1 MNINIMKKFLL
12 MAVAAVAMWAT
23 ACTKD
28 NDAVEPVEQTS
39 EITFTISTIEYITRA
54 EFGKG
59 EQATKL
65 HWAVYDHNNKQFLF
79 KSQSPTTMEELKA
92 QVVIPFVNGMSYDVL
107 FWAGAETDATPYT
120 VYWDAATMAYKADT
134 TLYAN
139 QESYDAFFCYHEIG
153 LVSGPVSKDIKLK
166 RPFAQVNI
174 ATADHSTAGFTVAE
188 SKVTVKDVYSAF
200 NLRDGVVMGTKAP
213 LTLNYGTKPNGTITL
228 DGKTYDILAVNYLL
242 VDKDKTAIDIT
253 MDCKDASSNVKSF
266 NYSAVPV
273 QLNYKT
279 NIVGN
284 LLSSSSSSSA
294 KATIELQ

>member
-1 MNINIMKKFLL
+1 MKKFLL
-12 MAVAAVAMWAT
+12 MAVAAVAMLAT

-28 NDAVEPVEQTS
+28 NDVVEPVEQTS

-59 EQATKL
+59 EQAKDL
-65 HWAVYDHNNKQFLF
+65 YWAVYDQNTKQRLF
-79 KSQSPTTMEELKA
+79 KSETPATMTNLEA

-107 FWAGAETDATPYT
+107 FWAKNEAAPYD
-120 VYWDAATMAYKADT
+120 VNWDAATMAYTAG

-139 QESYDAFFCYHEIG
+139 KESYDAFFCYHKVG
-153 LVSGPVSKDIKLK
+153 LVSGPVSQDIKLK

-213 LTLNYGTKPNGTITL
+213 LTLNYATKPDGTITL
-228 DGKTYDILAVNYLL
+228 DSKTYDILAVNYLL
-242 VDKDKTAIDIT
+242 VGKDKTTIDIT

-273 QLNYKT
+273 QQNYKT

-284 LLSSSSSSSA
+284 LLSSGSSSA
-294 KATIELQ
+294 KASMELQ

>member
-1 MNINIMKKFLL
+1 
-12 MAVAAVAMWAT
+12 MAVAAVAMLAT

-28 NDAVEPVEQTS
+28 NAVVEPVEQTS
-39 EITFTISTIEYITRA
+39 EITFTISTIEYFTRA

-59 EQATKL
+59 EQATDL
-65 HWAVYDHNNKQFLF
+65 YWAVYDQNTKQLLF
-79 KSQSPTTMEELKA
+79 KSENPATMTDLKA

-107 FWAGAETDATPYT
+107 FWAKNAAAPYD
-120 VYWDAATMAYKADT
+120 VNWDAATMAYNAG

-139 QESYDAFFCYHEIG
+139 KESYDAFFCYHEVG
-153 LVSGPVSKDIKLK
+153 LVSGPVSQDIKLK

-213 LTLNYGTKPNGTITL
+213 LTLDYATKPDGTITL
-228 DGKTYDILAVNYLL
+228 DSKTYDMLAVNYLL
-242 VDKDKTAIDIT
+242 VGKDKTTIDIT

-273 QLNYKT
+273 QQNYKT

-284 LLSSSSSSSA
+284 LLSSGSSSA
-294 KATIELQ
+294 KTTLELQ

>member
-59 EQATKL
+59 EQATDL
-65 HWAVYDHNNKQFLF
+65 YWAVYDQNTKRLLF
-79 KSQSPTTMEELKA
+79 KSENPETMTNLTA

-107 FWAGAETDATPYT
+107 FWAKNEAAPYDVAWET
-120 VYWDAATMAYKADT
+120 ATMAYKADT

-153 LVSGPVSKDIKLK
+153 LVSGPVTQDIKLK

-174 ATADHSTAGFTVAE
+174 ATADHSTANFTVAE

-213 LTLNYGTKPNGTITL
+213 LTLNYGTKPDGTITL
-228 DGKTYDILAVNYLL
+228 DGKTFDLLAVNYLL

-253 MDCKDASSNVKSF
+253 MDCKDASNNVKSF

-273 QLNYKT
+273 QQNYKT

>member
-1 MNINIMKKFLL
+1 MKKFLL
-12 MAVAAVAMWAT
+12 MAVAAVAMLAT

-28 NDAVEPVEQTS
+28 NDVVEPVEQTS

-59 EQATKL
+59 EQAKDL
-65 HWAVYDHNNKQFLF
+65 YWAVYDQNTKQRLF
-79 KSQSPTTMEELKA
+79 KSETPATMTNLEA

-107 FWAGAETDATPYT
+107 FWAKNEAAPYD
-120 VYWDAATMAYKADT
+120 VNWDAATMAYNAG

-139 QESYDAFFCYHEIG
+139 KESYDAFFCYHKVG
-153 LVSGPVSKDIKLK
+153 LVSGPVSQDIKLK

-174 ATADHSTAGFTVAE
+174 ATADHATAGFTVAE

-200 NLRDGVVMGTKAP
+200 NLREGVVMGTKAP
-213 LTLNYGTKPNGTITL
+213 LTLDYATKPDGTITL
-228 DGKTYDILAVNYLL
+228 DGKTYDMLAVNYLL
-242 VDKDKTAIDIT
+242 VGKDKTTIDIT

-273 QLNYKT
+273 QQNYKT

-284 LLSSSSSSSA
+284 LLSSGSSSA
-294 KATIELQ
+294 KATLELQ

>member
-28 NDAVEPVEQTS
+28 NDVVEPVEQTS

-59 EQATKL
+59 EQATDL
-65 HWAVYDHNNKQFLF
+65 YWAVYDQNTKQRLF
-79 KSQSPTTMEELKA
+79 KSETPATMTNLTA

-120 VYWDAATMAYKADT
+120 VYWDTATMAYKADT

-139 QESYDAFFCYHEIG
+139 QESYDAFFCYHKVG
-153 LVSGPVSKDIKLK
+153 LVSGPVTQDIKLK

-200 NLRDGVVMGTKAP
+200 NLRDGVAMGTKAP
-213 LTLNYGTKPNGTITL
+213 LTLNYATKPAGTITL
-228 DGKTYDILAVNYLL
+228 DGKTYDLLAVNYLL
-242 VDKDKTAIDIT
+242 VDKDKTTIDIT

-273 QLNYKT
+273 QQNYKT

-284 LLSSSSSSSA
+284 LLSNGSSSSA

>member
-1 MNINIMKKFLL
+1 
-12 MAVAAVAMWAT
+12 MAVAAVAMLAT

-28 NDAVEPVEQTS
+28 NDVVEPVEQTS

-59 EQATKL
+59 EQATDL
-65 HWAVYDHNNKQFLF
+65 YWAVYDQNTKQRLF
-79 KSQSPTTMEELKA
+79 KSETPATMTDLKA

-107 FWAGAETDATPYT
+107 FWAKNAAAPYD
-120 VYWDAATMAYKADT
+120 VNWDAATMAYTAG

-139 QESYDAFFCYHEIG
+139 KESYDAFFCYHKVG
-153 LVSGPVSKDIKLK
+153 LVSGPVSQDIKLK

-174 ATADHSTAGFTVAE
+174 ATADHTTAGFTVAE

-213 LTLNYGTKPNGTITL
+213 LTLDYATKPDGTITL
-228 DGKTYDILAVNYLL
+228 DGKTYDMLAVNYLL
-242 VDKDKTAIDIT
+242 VGKDKTTIDIT

-273 QLNYKT
+273 QQNYKT

-284 LLSSSSSSSA
+284 LLSSGSSSA
-294 KATIELQ
+294 KATLELQ

>member
-1 MNINIMKKFLL
+1 
-12 MAVAAVAMWAT
+12 MAVAAVAMLAT

-28 NDAVEPVEQTS
+28 NDVVEPVEQTS

-59 EQATKL
+59 EQAKNL
-65 HWAVYDHNNKQFLF
+65 YWAVYDQNTKKQLF
-79 KSQSPTTMEELKA
+79 KSETPATMTNLEA

-107 FWAGAETDATPYT
+107 FWAKNAAAPYD
-120 VYWDAATMAYKADT
+120 VDWNAATMAYTAGS
-134 TLYAN
+134 LYAN
-139 QESYDAFFCYHEIG
+139 NESYDAFFCYHKVG
-153 LVSGPVSKDIKLK
+153 LVSGPVSQDIKLK

-213 LTLNYGTKPNGTITL
+213 LTLDYATKPDGTITL

-242 VDKDKTAIDIT
+242 VGKDKTTIDIT

-273 QLNYKT
+273 QQNYKT

-284 LLSSSSSSSA
+284 LLSSGSSSSA
-294 KATIELQ
+294 KATLELQ

>member
-1 MNINIMKKFLL
+1 MKKFLL
-12 MAVAAVAMWAT
+12 IAVAAVAMLAT

-28 NDAVEPVEQTS
+28 EGATEPIEEPTEQTS
-39 EITFTISTIEYITRA
+39 EVTFTISTIEYITRA

-59 EQATKL
+59 EQATEL

-120 VYWDAATMAYKADT
+120 VYWDTATMAYKAGT

-139 QESYDAFFCYHEIG
+139 QESYDAFFCYHEVG
-153 LVSGPVSKDIKLK
+153 LVSGPVTQDIKLK

-174 ATADHSTAGFTVAE
+174 ATADYTTANFTVDK

-200 NLRDGVVMGTKAP
+200 NLRTGAAMGDKAP
-213 LTLNYGTKPNGTITL
+213 MTFDYATKPNGTITI
-228 DGKTYDILAVNYLL
+228 GNKTFDILSVSYLL

-253 MDCKDASSNVKSF
+253 MDCKDASDNVKSLT
-266 NYSAVPV
+266 YSAVPV
-273 QLNYKT
+273 QQNYKT
-279 NIVGN
+279 NVVGN
-284 LLSSSSSSSA
+284 LLSNGSSSSA

>member
-1 MNINIMKKFLL
+1 MKKFLL
-12 MAVAAVAMWAT
+12 MAVAAVAMLAT

-28 NDAVEPVEQTS
+28 NDVVEPVEQTS

-59 EQATKL
+59 EQAKDL
-65 HWAVYDHNNKQFLF
+65 YWAVYDQNTKQRLF
-79 KSQSPTTMEELKA
+79 KSETPATMTNLEA

-107 FWAGAETDATPYT
+107 FWAKNTAAPYD
-120 VYWDAATMAYKADT
+120 VNWDAATMAYTAG

-139 QESYDAFFCYHEIG
+139 KESYDAFFCYHKVG
-153 LVSGPVSKDIKLK
+153 LVSGPVSQDIKLK

-213 LTLNYGTKPNGTITL
+213 LTLNYATKPDGTITL
-228 DGKTYDILAVNYLL
+228 DSKTYDILAVNYLL
-242 VDKDKTAIDIT
+242 VGKDKTTIDIT

-273 QLNYKT
+273 QQNYKT

-284 LLSSSSSSSA
+284 LLSSGSSSA
-294 KATIELQ
+294 KASMELQ

>member
-1 MNINIMKKFLL
+1 
-12 MAVAAVAMWAT
+12 MAVAAVAMLTT

-28 NDAVEPVEQTS
+28 NDVVEPVEQTS

-59 EQATKL
+59 EQAKDL
-65 HWAVYDHNNKQFLF
+65 YWAVYDQNTKQLLF
-79 KSQSPTTMEELKA
+79 KSENPATMTDLKA

-107 FWAGAETDATPYT
+107 FWAKNAAAPYD
-120 VYWDAATMAYKADT
+120 VDWDTATMAYTAG

-139 QESYDAFFCYHEIG
+139 KESYDAFFCYHKVG
-153 LVSGPVSKDIKLK
+153 LVSGPVSQDIKLK

-188 SKVTVKDVYSAF
+188 SKVTIKDVYSAF

-213 LTLNYGTKPNGTITL
+213 LTLDYATKPDGTITL
-228 DGKTYDILAVNYLL
+228 DGKTYDMLAVNYLL
-242 VDKDKTAIDIT
+242 VGKDKTTIDIT

-273 QLNYKT
+273 QQNYKT

-284 LLSSSSSSSA
+284 LLSSGSSSSA
-294 KATIELQ
+294 KATLELQ

>member
-59 EQATKL
+59 EQATAL
-65 HWAVYDHNNKQFLF
+65 YWAVYDHNTKQPLF
-79 KSQSPTTMEELKA
+79 KSENPETMTNLTA

-107 FWAGAETDATPYT
+107 FWAKNATAPYD

-139 QESYDAFFCYHEIG
+139 QESYDAFFCYHKVG
-153 LVSGPVSKDIKLK
+153 LVSGPVTQDIKLK

-200 NLRDGVVMGTKAP
+200 NLRDGVAMGTKAP
-213 LTLNYGTKPNGTITL
+213 VTLNYATKPNGTITL
-228 DGKTYDILAVNYLL
+228 DGKTFDLLAVNYLL
-242 VDKDKTAIDIT
+242 VDKDKTTIDIT

-273 QLNYKT
+273 QQNYKT

-284 LLSSSSSSSA
+284 LLSNGSSSSA

>member
-1 MNINIMKKFLL
+1 MKKFLL
-12 MAVAAVAMWAT
+12 MAVAAVAMLAT

-28 NDAVEPVEQTS
+28 NDVVEPVEQTS

-59 EQATKL
+59 EQATDL
-65 HWAVYDHNNKQFLF
+65 YWAVYDQNTKQRLF
-79 KSQSPTTMEELKA
+79 KSETPATMTNLKA

-107 FWAGAETDATPYT
+107 FWAKNAAAPYD
-120 VYWDAATMAYKADT
+120 VDWDEATMAYTAG

-139 QESYDAFFCYHEIG
+139 KESYDAFFCYHKVG
-153 LVSGPVSKDIKLK
+153 LVSGPVSQDIKLK

-174 ATADHSTAGFTVAE
+174 ATADYSTAGFTVAE

-213 LTLNYGTKPNGTITL
+213 LTLNYATKPDGTITL

-242 VDKDKTAIDIT
+242 VGKDKTTIDIT
-253 MDCKDASSNVKSF
+253 MDCKDGSSNVKSF

-273 QLNYKT
+273 QQNYKT

-284 LLSSSSSSSA
+284 LLSSGSSSA
-294 KATIELQ
+294 KATLELQ

>member
-1 MNINIMKKFLL
+1 
-12 MAVAAVAMWAT
+12 MAVAAVAMLAT

-28 NDAVEPVEQTS
+28 NDVVEPVEQTS

-59 EQATKL
+59 EQAKDL
-65 HWAVYDHNNKQFLF
+65 YWAVYDQNTKQRLF
-79 KSQSPTTMEELKA
+79 KSETPATMTNLEA

-107 FWAGAETDATPYT
+107 FWAKNEAAPYN
-120 VYWDAATMAYKADT
+120 VNWEAATMAYTAG

-139 QESYDAFFCYHEIG
+139 KESYDAFFCYHKVG
-153 LVSGPVSKDIKLK
+153 LVSGPVSQDIKLK

-213 LTLNYGTKPNGTITL
+213 LTLDYATKPDGTITL
-228 DGKTYDILAVNYLL
+228 DGKTYDMLAVNYLL
-242 VDKDKTAIDIT
+242 VGKDKTTIDIT

-273 QLNYKT
+273 QQNYKT

-284 LLSSSSSSSA
+284 LLSSGSSSSA
-294 KATIELQ
+294 KASMELQ

>member
-1 MNINIMKKFLL
+1 MKKFLL
-12 MAVAAVAMWAT
+12 MAVAAVAMLAT

-28 NDAVEPVEQTS
+28 NDVVEPVEQTS

-59 EQATKL
+59 EQATDL
-65 HWAVYDHNNKQFLF
+65 YWAVYDQNTKQLLF
-79 KSQSPTTMEELKA
+79 KSENPATMTDLKA

-107 FWAGAETDATPYT
+107 FWAKNAAAPYD
-120 VYWDAATMAYKADT
+120 VDWDAATMAYNAG

-139 QESYDAFFCYHEIG
+139 KESYDAFFCYHKVG
-153 LVSGPVSKDIKLK
+153 LVSGPVSQDIKLK

-188 SKVTVKDVYSAF
+188 SKVTVKDVYPAF

-213 LTLNYGTKPNGTITL
+213 LTLDYATKPDGTITL
-228 DGKTYDILAVNYLL
+228 DSKTYDMLAVNYLL
-242 VDKDKTAIDIT
+242 VGKDKTTIDIT

-273 QLNYKT
+273 QQNYKT

-284 LLSSSSSSSA
+284 LLSSGSSSA
-294 KATIELQ
+294 KTTLELQ

>member
-1 MNINIMKKFLL
+1 MKKFLL
-12 MAVAAVAMWAT
+12 MAVAAVAMLAT

-28 NDAVEPVEQTS
+28 NDVVEPLEQTS

-59 EQATKL
+59 EQATDL
-65 HWAVYDHNNKQFLF
+65 YWAVYDQNTKQLLF
-79 KSQSPTTMEELKA
+79 KSETLETMTDLKA

-107 FWAGAETDATPYT
+107 FWAKNEAAPYD
-120 VYWDAATMAYKADT
+120 VNWDAATMAYTAG

-139 QESYDAFFCYHEIG
+139 KESYDAFFCYHKVG
-153 LVSGPVSKDIKLK
+153 LVSGPVSQDIKLK

-174 ATADHSTAGFTVAE
+174 ATADHTTAGFTVAE

-213 LTLNYGTKPNGTITL
+213 LTLDYATKPDGTITL

-242 VDKDKTAIDIT
+242 VGKDKTTIDIT

-273 QLNYKT
+273 QQNYKT

-284 LLSSSSSSSA
+284 LLSSGSSSA
-294 KATIELQ
+294 KATLELQ

>member
-1 MNINIMKKFLL
+1 
-12 MAVAAVAMWAT
+12 MAVAAVAMLAT

-28 NDAVEPVEQTS
+28 NDVVEPVEQTS

-59 EQATKL
+59 EQATDL
-65 HWAVYDHNNKQFLF
+65 YWAVYDHNTKQRLF
-79 KSQSPTTMEELKA
+79 KSETPATMTELKA

-107 FWAGAETDATPYT
+107 FWAKNEAAPYD
-120 VYWDAATMAYKADT
+120 VNWDAATMAYTAG

-139 QESYDAFFCYHEIG
+139 KESYDAFFCYHKVG
-153 LVSGPVSKDIKLK
+153 LVSGPVSQDIKLK

-174 ATADHSTAGFTVAE
+174 ATADHSTAGFTVAK

-213 LTLNYGTKPNGTITL
+213 LTLDYATKPDGTITL

-242 VDKDKTAIDIT
+242 VGKDKTTIDIT

-273 QLNYKT
+273 QQNYKT

-284 LLSSSSSSSA
+284 LLSSGSSSA
-294 KATIELQ
+294 KATLELQ

>member
-1 MNINIMKKFLL
+1 MKKFLL
-12 MAVAAVAMWAT
+12 IAVAAVAMLTT

-28 NDAVEPVEQTS
+28 NDVVEPVEQTS

-59 EQATKL
+59 EQAKDL
-65 HWAVYDHNNKQFLF
+65 YWAVYDQNTKQLLF
-79 KSQSPTTMEELKA
+79 KSENPETMTDLKA
-92 QVVIPFVNGMSYDVL
+92 QVIIPFVNGMSYDVL
-107 FWAGAETDATPYT
+107 FWAKNAAAPYD
-120 VYWDAATMAYKADT
+120 VNWDAATMAYTAG

-139 QESYDAFFCYHEIG
+139 KESYDAFFCYHKVG
-153 LVSGPVSKDIKLK
+153 LVSGPVSQDIKLK

-174 ATADHSTAGFTVAE
+174 ATADHTTAGFTVAE

-200 NLRDGVVMGTKAP
+200 NLRDGVVMGTKAS
-213 LTLNYGTKPNGTITL
+213 LTLDYATKPDGTITL

-242 VDKDKTAIDIT
+242 VGKDKTTIDIT

-273 QLNYKT
+273 QQNYKT

-284 LLSSSSSSSA
+284 LLSSGSSSA
-294 KATIELQ
+294 KATLELQ

>member
-1 MNINIMKKFLL
+1 
-12 MAVAAVAMWAT
+12 MAVAAVTMLAT

-107 FWAGAETDATPYT
+107 FWAKNEAAPYDVAWET
-120 VYWDAATMAYKADT
+120 ATMAYKADT

-153 LVSGPVSKDIKLK
+153 LVSGPVTKDIKLK

-174 ATADHSTAGFTVAE
+174 ATADHSTANFTVAE

-200 NLRDGVVMGTKAP
+200 NLRDGVVMGTKVP
-213 LTLNYGTKPNGTITL
+213 LTLNYATKPDGTITL
-228 DGKTYDILAVNYLL
+228 DSKTYDILAVNYLL
-242 VDKDKTAIDIT
+242 VDKDKTTIDIT

-273 QLNYKT
+273 QQNYKT

>member
-1 MNINIMKKFLL
+1 
-12 MAVAAVAMWAT
+12 MAVAAVAMLAT

-28 NDAVEPVEQTS
+28 NDVVEPVEQTS

-59 EQATKL
+59 EQATNL
-65 HWAVYDHNNKQFLF
+65 YWAVYDQNTKQRLF
-79 KSQSPTTMEELKA
+79 KSETPATMTDLKA

-107 FWAGAETDATPYT
+107 FWATNAAAPYN
-120 VYWDAATMAYKADT
+120 VNWDAATMAYEAG

-139 QESYDAFFCYHEIG
+139 KESYDAFFCYHKVG
-153 LVSGPVSKDIKLK
+153 LVSGPVSQDIKLK

-174 ATADHSTAGFTVAE
+174 ATADHSTAGFTVVE

-213 LTLNYGTKPNGTITL
+213 LTLDYATKPDGTITL
-228 DGKTYDILAVNYLL
+228 DGKTYDMLAVNYLL
-242 VDKDKTAIDIT
+242 VGKDKTTIDIT

-273 QLNYKT
+273 QQNYKT

-284 LLSSSSSSSA
+284 LLSSGSSSST
-294 KATIELQ
+294 KASMELQ

>member
-1 MNINIMKKFLL
+1 MKKFLL
-12 MAVAAVAMWAT
+12 MAVAAVAMLAT

-28 NDAVEPVEQTS
+28 NDVVEPVEQTS

-59 EQATKL
+59 EQAKNL
-65 HWAVYDHNNKQFLF
+65 YWAVYDQNTKKQLF
-79 KSQSPTTMEELKA
+79 KSETPATMTNLEA

-107 FWAGAETDATPYT
+107 FWAKNEAAPYD
-120 VYWDAATMAYKADT
+120 VNWDAATMAYTAG

-139 QESYDAFFCYHEIG
+139 QESYDAFFCYHKVG
-153 LVSGPVSKDIKLK
+153 LVSGPVSQDIKLK

-213 LTLNYGTKPNGTITL
+213 LTLDYAAKPDGTITL

-242 VDKDKTAIDIT
+242 VGKDKTTIDIT

-273 QLNYKT
+273 QQNYKT

-284 LLSSSSSSSA
+284 LLSSGSSSA
-294 KATIELQ
+294 KATLELQ

>member
-1 MNINIMKKFLL
+1 MKKFLL

-28 NDAVEPVEQTS
+28 NDAVEPVKQTS

-59 EQATKL
+59 EQATAL
-65 HWAVYDHNNKQFLF
+65 YWAVYDHNTKQPLF
-79 KSQSPTTMEELKA
+79 KSENPETMTNLTA

-107 FWAGAETDATPYT
+107 FWAKNATAPYD

-139 QESYDAFFCYHEIG
+139 QESYDAFFCYHKVG
-153 LVSGPVSKDIKLK
+153 LVSGPVTQDIKLK

-200 NLRDGVVMGTKAP
+200 NLRDGVAMGTKAP
-213 LTLNYGTKPNGTITL
+213 LTLNYATKPDGTITL

-242 VDKDKTAIDIT
+242 VDKDKTTIDIT
-253 MDCKDASSNVKSF
+253 MDCKDASNNVKSF

-273 QLNYKT
+273 QQNYKT

-284 LLSSSSSSSA
+284 LLSNGSSSSA
-294 KATIELQ
+294 KATIVLQ